1 MILKIRICSDFF
13 ENIMPLLKFSC
24 LLFCIRS
31 GKDFDITSQRVAASN
46 PLLKDAFV
54 EVLQQSE

>member
-1 MILKIRICSDFF
+1 MS
-13 ENIMPLLKFSC
+13 LLKFSC

>member
-1 MILKIRICSDFF
+1 MHDICVEDLLILSIDCI
-13 ENIMPLLKFSC
+13 
-24 LLFCIRS
+24 FCVRS

-54 EVLQQSE
+54 KALLESE